1 MKKVFLML
9 VIFFCFGVTVYAEDS
24 NLTNSDRESDV
35 IDNNSSNANS
45 NDNVNSNSNSYD
57 NSDLDTSADSDT
69 TNGSDN
75 DKSTSDSNSG
85 NSVNLASN
93 AKSAIMIEASTGKVI
108 FEKNAN
114 EGLPMAS
121 MTKMMTLLIIM
132 ENIDNGNLKWDE
144 KVTASEYAASMGGSQ
159 IFLEVGEEMTV
170 EDLVKG
176 ICIGSGN
183 DAAVAMAERIG
194 GTEEEFVKMMN
205 EKAKELGLKNT
216 NFVNACGLDDDNHYS
231 SAYDMAMI
239 AKELVK
245 YDKILE
251 YTGTYEDYLRKDTD
265 NSFWLV
271 NTNKLV
277 RYYSGVD
284 GLKTG
289 YTETAL
295 YCITTT
301 AKKNNMRL
309 ITVVM
314 GEPTSAVRNSETTK
328 MLDYGFNTYQIDTIL
343 PKSKVLSTKKVSGGK
358 DKLVNIV
365 PMEDVNIMN
374 TKVGTKRNVTY
385 EFDIDDVSAPVKK
398 GDVVGKINVIED
410 GKTIMKIDATVDKN
424 VDRASIV
431 TIYGRNML
439 DIISGNI

>member
-9 VIFFCFGVTVYAEDS
+9 LIFFSFGVPVYAEDS
-24 NLTNSDRESDV
+24 NLVNSDRESEA
-35 IDNNSSNANS
+35 IGNNNSNTKS
-45 NDNVNSNSNSYD
+45 NDNVNNNSNSYD
-57 NSDLDTSADSDT
+57 NSDLDTNANSDT
-69 TNGSDN
+69 NNSNKSVSNDNSNNG
-75 DKSTSDSNSG
+75 
-85 NSVNLASN
+85 VNLASN

-114 EGLPMAS
+114 ESLPMAS

-245 YDKILE
+245 YEKILE

-314 GEPTSAVRNSETTK
+314 GEPTSAVRNSETTQ

-343 PKSKVLSTKKVSGGK
+343 PKSKVLAKSKVNGGK
-358 DKLVNIV
+358 DKLVNVV
-365 PMEDVNIMN
+365 PIEDVNILN
-374 TKVGTKRNVTY
+374 TKVGTKKNVTY
-385 EFDIDDVSAPVKK
+385 EFDIDDISAPVKK
-398 GDVVGKINVIED
+398 GDVVGKINVTVD
-410 GKTIMKIDATVDKN
+410 GKNVMKIDATVDKN

-431 TIYGRNML
+431 TIFGRNML